1 MKTAII
7 TGITGQDGSYLA
19 EFLLEKGY
27 RVIGAKRRTSLIN
40 TDRVDHIYNNSNF
53 KMEYF
58 DLNDTGCIYR
68 LLSTYS
74 PDEFYNLA
82 AQSHVRV
89 SFDIP
94 ENTVDGITMGTLRIL
109 EAIRNTLP
117 SCKFYQA
124 SSSEMFGDSP
134 DFPFN
139 EDSHMLPAS
148 PYACAKLFAHRL
160 VRNYRESYGIFACS
174 GILFNHESPRR
185 GETFVTRKI
194 TLAAARIKM
203 GLQHELCL
211 GNLNAR
217 RDWGFAG
224 DYVKAMW
231 MMLQQEKPDDFI
243 ISTGVSHSVL
253 DFLNCVFKQADLNIN
268 EHIKIE
274 QRLFRPQE
282 VPCLL
287 GDSSKALRVLE
298 WCPEIDFEQL
308 AKMMYE
314 SDLQYVKAELVNRV
328 HNGGKTEEE
337 IKQEGEIR
345 NLALYLSLL
354 LPSRALSSEV
364 DFKQLAEMM
373 YKNGLQYDKGEIK

>member
-19 EFLLEKGY
+19 DLLLEKGY
-27 RVIGAKRRTSLIN
+27 YVVGAKRRTSLIN
-40 TDRVDHIYNNSNF
+40 TDRVDHNYHHPNF

-58 DLNDTGCIYR
+58 DLNDSGCVYR
-68 LLSTYS
+68 LLNKYS

-109 EAIRNTLP
+109 EAIRNIAP
-117 SCKFYQA
+117 ECKFYQS
-124 SSSEMFGDSP
+124 SSSEMYGDST
-134 DFPFN
+134 DFPFD
-139 EDSHMLPAS
+139 EDSRMLPAS

-194 TLAAARIKM
+194 TLAAAKIKL
-203 GLQHELCL
+203 GLQKELCL
-211 GNLNAR
+211 GNLEAK

-231 MMLQQEKPDDFI
+231 LMLQQDKPDDFVI
-243 ISTGVSHSVL
+243 ATGQAHSVS
-253 DFLNCVFKQADLNIN
+253 DFLNCVFKKADLDVSK
-268 EHIKIE
+268 HVKIDK
-274 QRLFRPQE
+274 RLFRPQE
-282 VPCLL
+282 VPYLL
-287 GDSSKALRVLE
+287 GDSTKAKRVLG
-298 WCPEIDFEQL
+298 WKPEVNFQGL
-308 AKMMYE
+308 AEIMYQY
-314 SDLQYVKAELVNRV
+314 DLQY
-328 HNGGKTEEE
+328 
-337 IKQEGEIR
+337 IKGVINNETI
-345 NLALYLSLL
+345 
-354 LPSRALSSEV
+354 
-364 DFKQLAEMM
+364 
-373 YKNGLQYDKGEIK
+373 

>member
-1 MKTAII
+1 VK
-7 TGITGQDGSYLA
+7 
-19 EFLLEKGY
+19 
-27 RVIGAKRRTSLIN
+27 
-40 TDRVDHIYNNSNF
+40 
-53 KMEYF
+53 
-58 DLNDTGCIYR
+58 
-68 LLSTYS
+68 
-74 PDEFYNLA
+74 
-82 AQSHVRV
+82 V
-89 SFDIP
+89 SFDVP
-94 ENTVDGITMGTLRIL
+94 ENTVDGIAMGTLRIL
-109 EAIRNTLP
+109 EAIRNILP

-231 MMLQQEKPDDFI
+231 MMLQQDKPDDFI

-253 DFLNCVFKQADLNIN
+253 DFLNCVFKQADLNVVD
-268 EHIKIE
+268 HVKIE

-287 GDSSKALRVLE
+287 GDSSKAMRVLE
-298 WCPEIDFEQL
+298 WCPEVDFEQL

-314 SDLQYVKAELVNRV
+314 NDLQNIKAESAYQAYK
-328 HNGGKTEEE
+328 GGKTGGE
-337 IKQEGEIR
+337 IKQAGDIK
-345 NLALYLSLL
+345 NLSLYLSLL

-364 DFKQLAEMM
+364 DFKQLAEMI
-373 YKNGLQYDKGEIK
+373 YKNSLQYDKGETK